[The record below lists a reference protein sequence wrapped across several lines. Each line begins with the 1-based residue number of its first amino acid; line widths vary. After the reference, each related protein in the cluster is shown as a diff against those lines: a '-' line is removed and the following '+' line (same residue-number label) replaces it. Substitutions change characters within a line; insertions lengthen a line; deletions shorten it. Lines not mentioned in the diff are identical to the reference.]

1 MNERGTFVEVMLQG
15 PTGDWAWMGGEVS
28 RDQERPPEAEAEA
41 GCLPGREGGGGG
53 APEPASEARATA
65 EVT

>member
-41 GCLPGREGGGGG
+41 GCLPGREGGGV
-53 APEPASEARATA
+53 ATRACIRGTSHC
-65 EVT
+65 